1 MMIDE
6 PPLALL
12 HRDLH
17 LPDIQD
23 FDDVWFDR
31 CQQFIPGNINNFD
44 VGAPVARIFAL
55 EDVEGRDLTPVLRD
69 RAADLLNPT

>member
-6 PPLALL
+6 PPLALINW
-12 HRDLH
+12 DLH

-31 CQQFIPGNINNFD
+31 CQQLIPGHIGDFD

-55 EDVEGRDLTPVLRD
+55 EDVEGRNLTPVLGD
-69 RAADLLNPT
+69 RAADLHDLT